1 MKKIFRILFLAIA
14 YILPTTSIAEDTYDP
29 ETGIVHMPVVSV
41 GTENFEV
48 DMLHQG
54 DLVFKVISVINS
66 TTSTSTADTYDA
78 SSGILHIPNVI
89 VGSDNLEVEMAHQG
103 DLIFN
108 VTSAIPASQSTADLK
123 FTTDYLNG
131 KTFFIPI
138 ISTNITNEETCILE
152 VSYTS
157 TTVSHKE
164 WVYQS
169 DGDWASGC
177 QEDFGSFE
185 PVEYSIVNGIIQ
197 SADGIDIWTDE
208 LIEKSSE
215 RLTVKDPDGTSIW
228 YFSRAGAEQAVQ
240 VAEDNQNSL
249 PSLSSLIVGKTLYYI
264 DTYNSGVNS
273 VFPIEYK
280 NNGELIIEF
289 QHGREVF
296 NYTIDGNKIIESGTE
311 HQLIEETEKYIRLL
325 DTDGSAF
332 NLYFSR
338 LDAEQATPST

>member
-66 TTSTSTADTYDA
+66 TTSTSTENTYDA

-215 RLTVKDPDGTSIW
+215 SLTVKDPDGTSIW
-228 YFSRAGAEQAVQ
+228 YFSKEKI
-240 VAEDNQNSL
+240 NSIL
-249 PSLSSLIVGKTLYYI
+249 P
-264 DTYNSGVNS
+264 
-273 VFPIEYK
+273 
-280 NNGELIIEF
+280 
-289 QHGREVF
+289 
-296 NYTIDGNKIIESGTE
+296 
-311 HQLIEETEKYIRLL
+311 
-325 DTDGSAF
+325 
-332 NLYFSR
+332 
-338 LDAEQATPST
+338 